1 MRVINLFGGY
11 FLALIIIDFLLLS
24 FLDANEFKKKGQF
37 NVEKK
42 AKLVGKVLIV
52 IGVALFIARFSM
64 K

>member
-1 MRVINLFGGY
+1 MKVINLFGGY

-37 NVEKK
+37 NVAKK

-52 IGVALFIARFSM
+52 IGVVLFITRFSM